1 MKFTFGITTCA
12 SENEHHLQWR
22 DRILF
27 ILDSIRS
34 QNIPE
39 YEIIIVGGPYPKN
52 GRNAHRLHAY
62 GDVVHIPFSDEESW
76 EKSKEFKDIKINKHP
91 GLKNGWITK
100 KKNLIWKNSKY
111 NNIVMLHDYYY
122 FLPGW
127 YENFK
132 KFGDDWDFCWNV
144 KLNYWNGRHRD
155 WVSWDHPSYPMRSNL
170 PYTDTNSTKYQY
182 FDGNYTIGKKEAWE
196 KYPWNEKYLYGMPED
211 LEWSFRVR
219 KDNNLTLKF
228 NANSIVKHIIP
239 RYTGDERF
247 SWQDERK
254 TTKALEYLKK
264 TYPEEW

>member
-127 YENFK
+127 YDNFK
-132 KFGDDWDFCWNV
+132 KFGDDWDFV
-144 KLNYWNGRHRD
+144 GMLN
-155 WVSWDHPSYPMRSNL
+155 
-170 PYTDTNSTKYQY
+170 
-182 FDGNYTIGKKEAWE
+182 
-196 KYPWNEKYLYGMPED
+196 
-211 LEWSFRVR
+211 
-219 KDNNLTLKF
+219 
-228 NANSIVKHIIP
+228 
-239 RYTGDERF
+239 
-247 SWQDERK
+247 
-254 TTKALEYLKK
+254 
-264 TYPEEW
+264 